1 MATYRPPGASRR
13 EREERDRRRE
23 RLVIYGVVGVL
34 ALAVLVVLLG
44 LYFTQY
50 LPPRAHVLSVG
61 DADYDASAVARRALY
76 EMRYGDEG
84 LSGFDVAV
92 SETLDLIED
101 TEVVLARAPGVV
113 GEVSADDVRADLLDR
128 LALEPEATEGEF
140 VDALAEMLTDSRLSR
155 SELEEIVTA
164 NILVGRLRDAF
175 VDEYGEVTPQVLL
188 SRIRVAD
195 EAAAEEIRDQAV
207 RGADFAELADERS
220 SDAASTGAGG
230 DIGWFP
236 LAALPPEARSAVAE
250 LPPDALSAI
259 VRDGPFY
266 DVYLVRERDDARAID
281 EVQRASLGAARFA
294 EWLEAERR
302 TVEVDVDLSSGEE
315 RWILDRLIS
324 DLGS

>member
-1 MATYRPPGASRR
+1 MATYRPPGESRR
-13 EREERDRRRE
+13 AREERDRRRE

-34 ALAVLVVLLG
+34 AVAVLVVLVG

-50 LPPRAHVLSVG
+50 LPPRAHILSVG

-76 EMRYGDEG
+76 EMRHGDEG

-92 SETLDLIED
+92 SETLELIED
-101 TEVVLARAPGVV
+101 TEVVLARAPAVV
-113 GEVSADDVRADLLDR
+113 GDVSPDDVRANLFER

-140 VDALAEMLTDSRLSR
+140 IDALAELLTDSRLSR
-155 SELEEIVTA
+155 TEVEAIVTA

-175 VDEYGEVTPQVLL
+175 VDEYGEVTAQVLL
-188 SRIRVAD
+188 SRIRLAD
-195 EAAAEEIRDQAV
+195 EAAAEEIREQV
-207 RGADFAELADERS
+207 TGGADFAALADERS
-220 SDAASTGAGG
+220 SDAASSGAGG
-230 DIGWFP
+230 DIGWYP
-236 LAALPPEARSAVAE
+236 LAALSPEARAAVAE
-250 LPPDALSAI
+250 LPPDAVSAI

-281 EVQRASLGAARFA
+281 EGQRESLGAARFT

-302 TVEVDVDLSSGEE
+302 TVEVDVDLSPGEE

>member
-13 EREERDRRRE
+13 EREERARRRE

-34 ALAVLVVLLG
+34 AVAVLVVLLG

-76 EMRYGDEG
+76 EMRYGVEG

-113 GEVSADDVRADLLDR
+113 GEVSADDVRADLLER

-195 EAAAEEIRDQAV
+195 EAAAEEIREQAV
-207 RGADFAELADERS
+207 GGADFAELADERS

-236 LAALPPEARSAVAE
+236 LAALPREARSAVAE
-250 LPPDALSAI
+250 LPPEALSAI

-266 DVYLVRERDDARAID
+266 DVYLVRARDNARAID

-302 TVEVDVDLSSGEE
+302 TVEVDVDLSPGEE

>member
-1 MATYRPPGASRR
+1 MATYRPPGTSRR

-34 ALAVLVVLLG
+34 VVAILVVLVG

-61 DADYDASAVARRALY
+61 GNDYDASAVARRALY

-84 LSGFDVAV
+84 LSGFDTAV
-92 SETLDLIED
+92 SETLDLIEN
-101 TEVVLARAPGVV
+101 TEVVLARAPAVV
-113 GEVSADDVRADLLDR
+113 GDVSDEDVRADLYER
-128 LALEPEATEGEF
+128 LALEPEASESEF
-140 VDALAEMLTDSRLSR
+140 VDALAERLTDSRLSR
-155 SELEEIVTA
+155 TELEEIVTA

-188 SRIRVAD
+188 SRIRLAD
-195 EAAAEEIRDQAV
+195 EAAAEEIREQV
-207 RGADFAELADERS
+207 VGGADFAALADERS
-220 SDAASTGAGG
+220 SDAASSGAGG

-236 LAALPPEARSAVAE
+236 LAALPPEVQAALTD
-250 LPPDALSAI
+250 LPPDAVSAI

-266 DVYLVRERDDARAID
+266 DVYLVRERDEARAID
-281 EVQRASLGAARFA
+281 EAQRESLGATRFS
-294 EWLEAERR
+294 EWLEAERE
-302 TVEVDVDLSSGEE
+302 TVEVSVDLSAGEE